1 MVEQSQQ
8 ALEFDGVVALL
19 RRYISSPLG
28 GARLDELRAQPRLTS
43 AVAAA
48 HELAEVGEAM
58 DWVRNAARP
67 DGRSVS
73 QPPKFRGIEDI
84 RVAVDQLST
93 ENTTLEAGEI
103 RDVLNALDRA
113 EEIRRILH
121 IERVRL
127 PLMGAYGERLAEFKP
142 LLQELAGKILPSGQI
157 ANSASSELSKIR
169 RSIESQRHN
178 VATSLERFVR
188 KNVDA
193 GALQADYVTVRNGR
207 SVVPVKASWQG
218 RVDGVVHGGS
228 TSGQTVYVEPL
239 DTIKQNNQLVRLLED
254 EQREIFRI
262 LREMT
267 DRLREDEPAITE
279 AAIVLADLEY
289 VFARARFGQEFRC
302 CLPTF
307 CDDAEPRLVFEWAR
321 HPLLQDLLAKQGERP
336 VPMSLRLEGGTR
348 ALLISGPNAGGK
360 SVVLK
365 TVGLLAMMAQAG
377 VPVPADEARLPWFED
392 ILADIG
398 DSQSIAE
405 SLSTFSAHVSKLKLM
420 IDHASSRSL
429 VLLDELG
436 SATDPDEGG
445 ALGVAVVERLL
456 GRGAFVA
463 ISTHLPALKVF
474 GSNSEHVVSAAM
486 GFDEE
491 SLAPTYRLL
500 IGVPGQSAG
509 LAMARRFGMPDEV
522 IERAREVQGKS
533 SEDASKFLSELH
545 RRVDEYAED
554 ERKLRS
560 RELALIAREEKLER
574 DARSKAKLAKEQAQR
589 RIEELTQGFERRYR
603 EALKEALDNIQAGAK
618 STRAAE
624 RSVAKSRGA
633 LRREMEQVVRT
644 EIGEDG
650 TVSGGLAD
658 ELIVGNRVRVGSM
671 GASGT
676 ITRKLAG
683 ERWEVQV
690 GQLKMQVSTD
700 DISFVETGPEPVS
713 KLPAGVTYEPATR
726 SSVLPSEINVIG
738 KTADEARD
746 VVDKYLDEAVLAE
759 MPRVRIIHG
768 FGQNILR
775 RELSKM
781 FRGHVH
787 VAKHYDAELHE
798 GGSGATIVEICT

>member
-1 MVEQSQQ
+1 MLEQAQQ

-19 RRYISSPLG
+19 RRYVSSPLG
-28 GARLDELRAQPRLTS
+28 GARLDGLQANPRLTS
-43 AVAAA
+43 ADAAA
-48 HELAEVGEAM
+48 NELAEVGEAM
-58 DWVRNAARP
+58 DWVRSAAGP
-67 DGRSVS
+67 DGRGIS

-84 RVAVDQLST
+84 RAAVDQLST
-93 ENTTLEAGEI
+93 ENAPLEAGEI
-103 RDVLNALDRA
+103 RDVLGVLNRA
-113 EEIRRILH
+113 EEIRRVLH

-142 LLQELAGKILPSGQI
+142 LLRELAGKILPSGEI
-157 ANSASSELSKIR
+157 SSSASSELSKIR
-169 RSIESQRHN
+169 RHIESQRRN
-178 VATSLERFVR
+178 VQTSLERFVR

-193 GALQADYVTVRNGR
+193 GALQDDYVTIRNGR

-218 RVDGVVHGGS
+218 RVEGVVHGGS
-228 TSGQTVYVEPL
+228 TSGQTVFVEPL
-239 DTIKQNNQLVRLLED
+239 DTIKQNNQLVRLQED

-267 DRLREDEPAITE
+267 DRLREDEPAIAE
-279 AAIVLADLEY
+279 AALVLGDLEY

-321 HPLLQDLLAKQGERP
+321 HPLLQDLLARQGERP
-336 VPMSLRLEGGTR
+336 VPMSLRLEGGSR

-365 TVGLLAMMAQAG
+365 TVGVLSMMAQAG
-377 VPVPADEARLPWFED
+377 LPVPADEARLPWFED
-392 ILADIG
+392 VLADIG

-405 SLSTFSAHVSKLKLM
+405 SLSTFSAHVSNLKLM

-436 SATDPDEGG
+436 SATDPEEGG

-456 GRGAFVA
+456 DRGAFVA
-463 ISTHLPALKVF
+463 VSTHLPALKVF
-474 GSNSEHVVSAAM
+474 GSNAKDVISAAM
-486 GFDEE
+486 GFDEKT
-491 SLAPTYRLL
+491 LAPTYKLL

-533 SEDASKFLSELH
+533 SEDASRFLSELH
-545 RRVDEYAED
+545 RRVDEYADD
-554 ERKLRS
+554 ERRLRS
-560 RELALIAREEKLER
+560 RELALVAREEELER
-574 DARSKAKLAKEQAQR
+574 DASAKAKRAKEQAQR
-589 RIEELTQGFERRYR
+589 RVEELTQGFERRYR
-603 EALKEALDNIQAGAK
+603 EALKEALENLQAGSK

-633 LRREMEQVVRT
+633 LRREMEQVVRA
-644 EIGEDG
+644 ELGEDAS
-650 TVSGGLAD
+650 VAGGLAD
-658 ELIVGNRVRVGSM
+658 ELAVGTRVRVGSM

-676 ITRKLAG
+676 ITRELAG

-700 DISFVETGPEPVS
+700 DISFVESEPEPRS
-713 KLPAGVTYEPATR
+713 KLPAGVSYEPATR
-726 SSVLPSEINVIG
+726 SSVLPTEINVIG

-759 MPRVRIIHG
+759 MPRVRVIHG

-781 FRGHVH
+781 FRSHVH
-787 VAKHYDAELHE
+787 VAKHYDAESHE
-798 GGSGATIVEICT
+798 GGAGATIVEIRT